1 MKLMSRH
8 LLLLLALGSRAE
20 AGVWD
25 RALTSPAEETAR
37 ELYDAKLLEGDT
49 ATLTSTAQSSSP
61 QAKIE
66 AVRRA
71 EAAYRAAASARPRDA
86 EPYFRIGNLIYQ
98 TYFDCDQQLSVLCD
112 EVYATN
118 QRAEVV
124 VEAWD
129 AFEQRAPLDPR
140 VGEILMRRALLNTKL
155 VSGSPRDHDHLVAAS
170 RDYRASLDRTDGIT
184 VSGGN
189 EQLLGNLAETYMM
202 LNQLDDSVATYL
214 QVVQLGLAR
223 TSTIYG
229 LAVALDR
236 NGDTDQALRRIQAQG
251 EVGLES
257 FTLEFM
263 RKSVFFVPAG
273 EANYYFALANEA
285 FGNDGPA
292 LEYWNRYLTSG
303 AHPEF
308 QPRARA
314 HVEALRKRHVKPEAP
329 APLRDDN

>member
-1 MKLMSRH
+1 MKHRYA
-8 LLLLLALGSRAE
+8 LLPLVLALGSQAN
-20 AGVWD
+20 ASVWD
-25 RALTSPAEETAR
+25 RALTSQADENAR
-37 ELYDAKLLEGDT
+37 ELYDAKMLEGDT
-49 ATLTSTAQSSSP
+49 ATMTSTVQSTSP
-61 QAKIE
+61 QAKMD

-71 EAAYRAAASARPRDA
+71 EAAYRAAAAARPKDA
-86 EPYFRIGNLIYQ
+86 EPYFRIGNLVYQ
-98 TYFDCDQQLSVLCD
+98 SYFDCDQAMSVLCD
-112 EVYATN
+112 EIYATN
-118 QRAEVV
+118 KRAEVV
-124 VEAWD
+124 IEAWD
-129 AFEQRAPLDPR
+129 EFEKRAPLDPR

-155 VSGSPRDHDHLVAAS
+155 VNGLASDRQHLVAAA
-170 RDYRASLDRTDGIT
+170 RDYRAALDRSDGIS
-184 VSGGN
+184 SGGN

-214 QVVQLGLAR
+214 QVVAIGLAR

-236 NGDTDQALRRIQAQG
+236 NGDTEQAMRRIQAQG

-257 FTLEFM
+257 FTIEFM

-273 EANYYFALANEA
+273 ESNYYFALANEA

-292 LEYWNRYLTSG
+292 LEYWNRYLQSG

-314 HVEALRKRHVKPEAP
+314 HIEALRKRHVRPEAP

>member
-1 MKLMSRH
+1 MSRH